1 MVGGDVPHVPAASA
15 GRPPGRR
22 LGDCQRHPPPVPVAQ
37 APDAGSDPQ
46 AGREVAAVP
55 VGGVLVSVEEPGQ
68 RAVRRA
74 AGCVLEPDPVILVVS
89 ACLLGGRSTVGL
101 RALDADIGVRI
112 PASQPIFR
120 NIPSSSTAAS
130 CGVRFSLLRTC
141 ASRTRAHVSSQPPRF
156 QRLGKS
162 QASSNPT
169 QVARV
174 LKQSAS
180 GFGGTTGPST
190 EPTFNR
196 PVFLSYEIIYKGR
209 R

>member
-1 MVGGDVPHVPAASA
+1 MVQSIIAPACRSPQAPDTIGGSCPAEFRGLIRLRCYAASA
-15 GRPPGRR
+15 R
-22 LGDCQRHPPPVPVAQ
+22 QV
-37 APDAGSDPQ
+37 
-46 AGREVAAVP
+46 
-55 VGGVLVSVEEPGQ
+55 
-68 RAVRRA
+68 
-74 AGCVLEPDPVILVVS
+74 
-89 ACLLGGRSTVGL
+89 LGGRSTVGHG
-101 RALDADIGVRI
+101 ALDAVIGVRI

-162 QASSNPT
+162 QASSNPR
-169 QVARV
+169 QVSRV

-180 GFGGTTGPST
+180 GFGGATGPST

-209 R
+209 RSWTSEST